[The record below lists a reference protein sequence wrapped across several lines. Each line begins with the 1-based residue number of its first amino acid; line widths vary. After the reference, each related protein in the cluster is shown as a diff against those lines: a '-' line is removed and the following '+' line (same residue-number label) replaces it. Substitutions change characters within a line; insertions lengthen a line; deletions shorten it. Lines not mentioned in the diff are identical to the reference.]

1 LVFGTHLAIV
11 KSKRDKGGFM
21 KALVLILAMS
31 FSIAAF
37 ADDSYGE
44 KSTECKYSAHN
55 LSVNYKDF
63 SDAPSSSENESNSFS
78 VK

>member
-1 LVFGTHLAIV
+1 MIFGTHLALV
-11 KSKRDKGGFM
+11 KSKRDKGGIM
-21 KALVLILAMS
+21 KALVLILTMS
-31 FSIAAF
+31 FSIATF
-37 ADDSYGE
+37 AEDSYGE

-63 SDAPSSSENESNSFS
+63 SDAPSASENESNSFS